1 MIDDLV
7 DDVLSSIS
15 SLSLNTAG
23 DLHSIS
29 PESTHLPS
37 AYRLDDNA
45 QALRSKTTAEN
56 HFYEEKRLIERELES
71 IRREREALLND
82 HENHRPQSL

>member
-15 SLSLNTAG
+15 SVSLNTPG

-37 AYRLDDNA
+37 TYRHDENA
-45 QALRSKTTAEN
+45 QVLRSKKAAEN
-56 HFYEEKRLIERELES
+56 HFHEEKRLIERELES

-82 HENHRPQSL
+82 HENHRQQSM